1 MSPAFPVWITSMQ
14 TTAPKTPKR
23 RYPDAVWQEVE
34 KRACAG
40 IPLQTLSDAY
50 GIGMATINDR
60 SKRYAWPTPARL
72 ARRRGAGGC
81 PGKAAI
87 VAVGLRG
94 QMLPGERENQAAVPE
109 CVAALAALASDPP
122 AAFQAALVPV
132 MQNLL
137 ARGLQN
143 IAPPRTV
150 ADVKT
155 LTEIH
160 RRASGLDARDVGRGL
175 VLINPMR
182 PVRGCRTVDAVAIDA
197 IAYEV

>member
-1 MSPAFPVWITSMQ
+1 MQ
-14 TTAPKTPKR
+14 TTAPKAPKAPKR
-23 RYPDAVWQEVE
+23 RFPDAVWREVE

-40 IPLQTLSDAY
+40 IPMQTLSDAY
-50 GIGMATINDR
+50 GIGMATLNDR
-60 SKRYAWPTPARL
+60 SKRFAWQTPARL
-72 ARRRGAGGC
+72 ARKRGAGSREGT
-81 PGKAAI
+81 AVI
-87 VAVGLRG
+87 VAGGIRG
-94 QMLPGERENQAAVPE
+94 RMLPGERENQAAVPD
-109 CVAALAALASDPP
+109 CVTALAACADGPP

-132 MQNLL
+132 MQHLL

-182 PVRGCRTVDAVAIDA
+182 PVRGCRTVEAVAIEA
-197 IAYEV
+197 VAYEV